1 MEDSLFKNVRDAL
14 ERNGISVTTKGLYR
28 TANNGKQVP
37 ADAGMVFNTFGVQP
51 QDFMDDFRRRTGSA
65 INEVMDGEAPANA
78 MNRYSE
84 MLFTHPGITRL
95 SPWAKPDNEM
105 FSRFRFAVNE
115 LDGSMIII
123 VLTATGGCRPVPMS
137 SNPAATARSLAS
149 VCSVLPAM
157 DTEHYGN
164 LYEELTVG
172 YRAKMQSVVDR
183 WRDREFLSQDDFV
196 KHLGAHIP
204 HSMLKNLSLKLMV
217 EKVTKNV
224 TVDGNSVTKEFMVP
238 MSARLMQQF
247 TEIEPIDFLV
257 KFSDEVASRKEMKCP
272 MPKVYTNDPTVPA
285 FKYINLDS
293 ICKEGPCP
301 TWDKYMLRYRTD
313 EGEVVMAFI
322 WGIVVADNNGRQILY
337 IYDPFGYSGKGVLFA
352 VIISFLGEE
361 LCASLQKDSLNN
373 QFSLAKVWDK
383 RLVTIGDNKNTKLIM
398 SEKMHMMTGGD
409 YADVEMKGMNSF
421 HARLQT
427 KVIASGNVP
436 LEIHPDAR
444 HETSRVIMVTPHMTD
459 EMMKEFCAV
468 DENGNLKRRPNGDV
482 VPLGDNTF
490 ERKLKDE
497 FPMFLTKCR
506 EAYRRLCPGNA
517 DIYISDRMYE
527 ELLSHAPTETYSVAD
542 FFDACFEYDPESAIR
557 VRDFAKEF
565 LRALDG
571 YSGFTR
577 RGENPITMEVFKEY
591 VTKKYP
597 AVRFGKAV
605 RSGGSVIKCVVGIRR
620 KDPDAK
626 AKEQSTDQWE
636 GIA

>member
-1 MEDSLFKNVRDAL
+1 MEDSLFKNVREAL

-51 QDFMDDFRRRTGSA
+51 QDFMDDFKRRTGSA
-65 INEVMDGEAPANA
+65 INEVLDGEAPANA

-84 MLFTHPGITRL
+84 MLFTHPGITKL

-115 LDGSMIII
+115 LDGSMVI
-123 VLTATGGCRPVPMS
+123 VVFNGTGGCKPVPMS
-137 SNPAATARSLAS
+137 MNPSVTVRTLAS
-149 VCSVLPAM
+149 VCSGLQAT
-157 DTEHYGN
+157 DSANYGS

-172 YRAKMQSVVDR
+172 YRAKIQSVVDR
-183 WRDREFLSQDDFV
+183 WREREFLSQDDFV

-257 KFSDEVASRKEMKCP
+257 KFSDEIASRKEMKCQ
-272 MPKVYTNDPTVPA
+272 MPKVYTNDPSVPA
-285 FKYINLDS
+285 FRYIDLDS
-293 ICKEGPCP
+293 LCEEGPCP
-301 TWDKYMLRYRTD
+301 TWDRYMLRYRED
-313 EGEVVMAFI
+313 EADAFKAFI
-322 WGIVVADNNGRQILY
+322 WSIYQSDNKGRQLFY
-337 IYDPFGYSGKGVLFA
+337 IYDPPGGSAKSTVTA
-352 VIISFLGEE
+352 VISDCLGDE
-361 LCASLQKDSLNN
+361 LCTSLQKDSLNN
-373 QFSLAKVWDK
+373 QFSLAKVWNK

-409 YADVEMKGMNSF
+409 YADIEMKGMNSF

-444 HETSRVIMVTPHMTD
+444 HETSRVIMVTPHMTED
-459 EMMKEFCAV
+459 MMKEFCAV

-482 VPLGDNTF
+482 VPLGDNKF
-490 ERKLKDE
+490 EARLKAE
-497 FPMFLTKCR
+497 FHCFLTKCR
-506 EAYRRLCPGNA
+506 EAYNRLCPGGA
-517 DIYISDRMYE
+517 DIYISDRMYD

-542 FFDACFEYDPESAIR
+542 FFDTCFEYDPTSTVR
-557 VRDFAKEF
+557 VRDFTKEF

-591 VTKKYP
+591 VMKKYP

-620 KDPDAK
+620 KDPEAK